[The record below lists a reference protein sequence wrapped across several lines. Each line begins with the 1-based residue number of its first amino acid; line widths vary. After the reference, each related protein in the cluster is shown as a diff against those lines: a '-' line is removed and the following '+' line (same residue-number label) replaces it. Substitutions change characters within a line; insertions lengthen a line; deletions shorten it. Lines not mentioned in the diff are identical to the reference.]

1 MNYYIQR
8 CYMFVT
14 IEQSCRH
21 LIRLTYAVVILS
33 LSHVPQISP
42 SAGLQ
47 LEVVLEALEKSSQ

>member
-1 MNYYIQR
+1 
-8 CYMFVT
+8 MFVT

-33 LSHVPQISP
+33 LSHVLQISP